1 MPRDEYKK
9 WGVPCSAKCA
19 IFSHWSRP
27 QNLLLYNPTPYT
39 NTHSVTQTH
48 KQIVGTQTHTHTH
61 TPHPH
66 TLQSQKPNTLHTKLK
81 FQSKKIKSYSRKAQ
95 CMLYKLSFFLET
107 SLLFGSFLSPG
118 GPKCRDLFHFP
129 HVLECFIAVLDCFRK
144 TF

>member
-1 MPRDEYKK
+1 MNTKN
-9 WGVPCSAKCA
+9 GG
-19 IFSHWSRP
+19 SHAQRSVLFFP
-27 QNLLLYNPTPYT
+27 IGPDPKISYYT
-39 NTHSVTQTH
+39 IPPHTQTH
-48 KQIVGTQTHTHTH
+48 TQSHRHTNRQQAHKHTHTH